1 MPQQLIYTSAP
12 RGLVAGRSGY
22 CTVARSATMREAL
35 MLRLEQF
42 SYYDHLSLVG
52 GTERPVLAC
61 RVIDLRGTRY
71 HVLSRIQDADL
82 DFTGR
87 TNFIAHHLVVT
98 PEEVSQ
104 MPTPAMAFRKWA
116 GWISTW
122 SGEPQ
127 LLNNEDWSGL
137 TDLST
142 ARCLPARAWAGV
154 AGDPVHAYGLLEA
167 KSGSCFCPENAT
179 DDTLLTLLA
188 ESTEL
193 LEVRDSRRDFR
204 AAAWEWTF
212 TTSSQEQD
220 NPADF
225 RWRFVRRDHPAFAK
239 QAGSGCVSLP
249 SVRAARFTE
258 EEKLFAQK
266 GWQPVQNVSVKPSA
280 HLPIQEGEKGYFQA
294 EADGVPYPS
303 YQWYEIDIST
313 RQPKP
318 IKGATGPG
326 LEVQPRRGVAR
337 YRVEAF
343 NQAGGSRRTSPEVSV
358 EVRAAYNTRWEA
370 PPKPAGPVKRKTSLV
385 SIDDDEE
392 SLERKQRNV
401 EKAEEIGRKLR
412 EQQERGRTV
421 KWAVISTAILALLI
435 LLLIAWKQGWFMN
448 RKDSART
455 MGASTNQAPPD
466 TAAKI
471 QSVGVTDAVTNPAA
485 SPGTA
490 AVRAA
495 EPPTNIDSAA
505 TSAPTNKEVLSAA
518 NTEDEQKGLPKPWR
532 AKPIG
537 FPEKPDVNFY
547 PETGAF
553 VITGGGSGLTG
564 ENDRLSFVYQQVSS
578 DGVLEA
584 RFLLNPRMPPPTG
597 SQFGIMMRES
607 EKVNARFVFVGFSK
621 INMGSFHAA
630 YSRGDKSEPA
640 AQNTNIPWYGDVFHC
655 QLKRDGH
662 TYQASYKDPDGRWKL
677 LTKLTNTMGTNY
689 LVGIVACPGGTNRMM
704 ATFDQVHWTGN
715 QETVGSQANRKRDK

>member
-71 HVLSRIQDADL
+71 HVLSRIQDAGL

-358 EVRAAYNTRWEA
+358 EVRAGYNTRREA
-370 PPKPAGPVKRKTSLV
+370 PPKPAGPVKRKASLV

-412 EQQERGRTV
+412 EQQERARTV
-421 KWAVISTAILALLI
+421 KWAVGSTAVLALFVILLVALKHKAPDGAKAVSTNQPPADLTPKSPSPIQTNASAEISTSVGTVTVS
-435 LLLIAWKQGWFMN
+435 IA
-448 RKDSART
+448 DSSTNTSPAPPA
-455 MGASTNQAPPD
+455 ASTNSRPPEAAPA
-466 TAAKI
+466 T
-471 QSVGVTDAVTNPAA
+471 VTKKKNLP
-485 SPGTA
+485 SHWL
-490 AVRAA
+490 
-495 EPPTNIDSAA
+495 A
-505 TSAPTNKEVLSAA
+505 TSIGSQQEPEVQFTNNAYIIKGGGIALSGQGDDFSFVCQRVLS
-518 NTEDEQKGLPKPWR
+518 D
-532 AKPIG
+532 
-537 FPEKPDVNFY
+537 
-547 PETGAF
+547 GAF
-553 VITGGGSGLTG
+553 
-564 ENDRLSFVYQQVSS
+564 
-578 DGVLEA
+578 EA
-584 RFLLNPRMPPPTG
+584 RFCLNQNAPPLPG

-607 EKVNARFVFVGFSK
+607 ESVDARFVFVGFSK
-621 INMGSFHAA
+621 INDGNFHAA
-630 YSRGDKSEPA
+630 YSREANSGPTL
-640 AQNTNIPWYGDVFHC
+640 QNTNSLWNGRVFHY
-655 QLKRDGH
+655 QLKRVGH
-662 TYQASYKDPDGRWKL
+662 TYQASYKDPNGRWKL
-677 LTKLTNTMGTNY
+677 LTKLPNRMGTNY

-715 QETVGSQANRKRDK
+715 